1 MIPLNFPSKSPMMP
15 GFNINL
21 FNVKLDIETTKE
33 LANVVVAE
41 ENNIINN
48 VKSLDPND
56 DPTWLTG
63 KLWSYNF
70 LDFKYPCIT
79 RFNNFIFDSYKSYMN
94 AIGVDSSKPVY
105 IQCWANILKNNGR
118 VIRPHNHANAHCDAP
133 YEYSYVSGNISI
145 VVENTNTFFA
155 HPLFKDRVID
165 IPNITGELIMFPSFV
180 THGSSENKSETP
192 RITIAFD
199 IITEEV
205 YNMVDSYNYRLL
217 ETR

>member
-1 MIPLNFPSKSPMMP
+1 MIPLNFPSKSPMLP

-21 FNVKLDIETTKE
+21 FDVKLDVETTKQ
-33 LANVVVAE
+33 LAEVVIAE
-41 ENNIINN
+41 ETNIINN
-48 VKSLDPND
+48 VKSTDSND

-70 LDFKYPCIT
+70 LDFDYPCIT
-79 RFNNFIFDSYKSYMN
+79 QFNNFIFDSYKSYMN
-94 AIGVDSSKPVY
+94 AIGVDCSKPVY

-118 VIRPHNHANAHCDAP
+118 IIKPHNHANAHCGAP

-145 VVENTNTFFA
+145 RVENTSTFFA
-155 HPLFKDRVID
+155 HPLFKDLVID
-165 IPNITGELIMFPSFV
+165 IPNKTGELIMFPSFV

-205 YNMVDSYNYRLL
+205 YNMVDNHNFRLL
-217 ETR
+217 TNR